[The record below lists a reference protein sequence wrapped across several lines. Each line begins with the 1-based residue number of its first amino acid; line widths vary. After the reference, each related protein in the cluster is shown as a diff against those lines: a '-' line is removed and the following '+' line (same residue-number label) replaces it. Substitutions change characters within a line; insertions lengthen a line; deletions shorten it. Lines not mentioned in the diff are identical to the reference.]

1 MIILK
6 FIVSDLSEDE
16 QDIKGKLPSV
26 HESYA
31 KKQTVDAA
39 ELSDLAVDMRLRL
52 QKELALRAINRV
64 SFSSCQSESGSLKEP
79 EGTDLRSEFQ
89 NNMPPVDIS
98 QSVSEN
104 VNVATAF
111 SGSFNISDLHNEHSH
126 TKEILGNKMADKTD
140 HVCQSSI
147 LSGSSCSDTLQN
159 PFDSLKLDSESA
171 GKKAAMMIDLS
182 AEDFI
187 PGDKCEEKLAAD
199 ESAWKKENI
208 PPAFGPISAATS
220 SLDFS
225 GIVGNAEI
233 SLNSANVSHC
243 GQPKKR
249 VSVGEFFRL
258 KSEQLD
264 ELGTKSNNMN
274 FGMQAKSPEKG
285 HKLLPLVEVELD
297 DTAPQEVSCNN
308 GDCTKQTE
316 GLFKSLSFS
325 DGGKSLLYSS
335 EHSIGSR
342 ESLSLSCIADILA
355 NVDTC
360 GSPHTVVSNILKQSG
375 LCNPKRFLPIK
386 NASAL
391 QPSCSSSISDHD
403 GKYNSVVSKA
413 NLYSDSKKE
422 PFYSLSHSKC
432 DRASSISGISTF
444 DHSKKGVPVLNVQK
458 AVPYTVI
465 NVSDCAD
472 EKRKLSYSNLTSLSY
487 DGDDSAVSG
496 ESSDGWVFSVP
507 NASVGVGAILCS
519 SSLKAGQKTEDALTL
534 NKADK
539 NQDKTFTLGDNISA
553 EDLNVDEF
561 SSLVEKK
568 QLELQTHLSEVNVKN
583 AQNVNSDRKISV
595 TPTEGG
601 ISVQS
606 VMSASYTATS
616 GTFSYPLKLSYI
628 SEFCNFTKK
637 SCKNSFIVSM
647 SVCMYSLRIAGSI
660 FKKCDIGEFYRKLLV
675 HSELC

>member
-1 MIILK
+1 
-6 FIVSDLSEDE
+6 
-16 QDIKGKLPSV
+16 
-26 HESYA
+26 
-31 KKQTVDAA
+31 
-39 ELSDLAVDMRLRL
+39 MRLRL

-79 EGTDLRSEFQ
+79 EGTDL
-89 NNMPPVDIS
+89 PPVDIS
-98 QSVSEN
+98 QSVSKN
-104 VNVATAF
+104 VNVATVF
-111 SGSFNISDLHNEHSH
+111 NGSLNVSDLHNEHCH
-126 TKEILGNKMADKTD
+126 TKELLKTKID

-159 PFDSLKLDSESA
+159 PFDHLKLDSESA
-171 GKKAAMMIDLS
+171 GKTTAMMIDLS

-208 PPAFGPISAATS
+208 PPAIGPISAAMS

-233 SLNSANVSHC
+233 SLNSANVSYC

-285 HKLLPLVEVELD
+285 SKLLPLVEVELD
-297 DTAPQEVSCNN
+297 DTAPQEVSGNN
-308 GDCTKQTE
+308 EDYTKQTE
-316 GLFKSLSFS
+316 GLFTSLSFS
-325 DGGKSLLYSS
+325 DGRKSLLHSS
-335 EHSIGSR
+335 EHSISSH

-375 LCNPKRFLPIK
+375 LCNPKRVLPIK

-391 QPSCSSSISDHD
+391 QPSCSSSISDRD

-422 PFYSLSHSKC
+422 NFSSLSHSKC
-432 DRASSISGISTF
+432 DRTSSISGINTF

-465 NVSDCAD
+465 NVSDCTD

-519 SSLKAGQKTEDALTL
+519 SSLKAGQKTGDALAL
-534 NKADK
+534 NKEEK
-539 NQDKTFTLGDNISA
+539 NHDKTFTLEDNVSTG
-553 EDLNVDEF
+553 DLNVHEF

-568 QLELQTHLSEVNVKN
+568 QLELQSHLSEVNMKN
-583 AQNVNSDRKISV
+583 AQNGSKPEWGMSIPSVNSDRKISI

-628 SEFCNFTKK
+628 TEFCNFTKK
-637 SCKNSFIVSM
+637 KS
-647 SVCMYSLRIAGSI
+647 
-660 FKKCDIGEFYRKLLV
+660 
-675 HSELC
+675 